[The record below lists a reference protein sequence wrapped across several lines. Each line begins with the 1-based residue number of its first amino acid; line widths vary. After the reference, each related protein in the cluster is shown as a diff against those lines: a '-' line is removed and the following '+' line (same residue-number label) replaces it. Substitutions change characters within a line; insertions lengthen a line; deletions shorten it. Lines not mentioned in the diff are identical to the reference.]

1 MIGSGGARRVF
12 AHAGP
17 VDMRKG
23 FDGLFALVQEGLGR
37 NPLSGDMFLFVSRNR
52 IRAKVLL
59 WDGTGL
65 CVYAKRLEKG
75 RFACLWEREE
85 GGVVELS
92 ASELQLFL
100 EGCEIVGRMPLS
112 PKKLTEKDLLLARS
126 LDMIAA

>member
-1 MIGSGGARRVF
+1 MIGSTLGRRVY
-12 AHAGP
+12 AYGGP

-23 FDGLFALVQEGLGR
+23 YDGLSAVVREGLGR
-37 NPLSGDMFLFVSRNR
+37 DPLSGDLYLFVSRNR

-75 RFACLWEREE
+75 RFACLWRARGDE
-85 GGVVELS
+85 VLELS

-100 EGCEIVGRMPLS
+100 EGCTLVGRMPLS
-112 PKKLTEKDLLLARS
+112 PPPMREESLVISRS
-126 LDMIAA
+126 L